1 MNILLI
7 IKFALLLLSA
17 FTGYLLGYFL
27 TETNYRLSKYRVFQF
42 KAFECRPCLSFH
54 LAWITS
60 TFVALSFTDW
70 MMLVIGVIFA
80 FALFAGLKID
90 QNNRTINI
98 EDYDNDKFGR

>member
-1 MNILLI
+1 MNILLV

-17 FTGYLLGYFL
+17 LFGYLMGYFL
-27 TETNYRLSKYRVFQF
+27 TETKYRLSKYRVFQF

-54 LAWITS
+54 LAWIAA

-70 MMLVIGVIFA
+70 IMLIVGVAFA

-90 QNNRTINI
+90 EKNNTITI
-98 EDYDNDKFGR
+98 EEYDTRRY